1 MRPLAVLGGAAM
13 ILGGAQLVTATLWSL
28 PTTAAY
34 RQFAVAADDLPDP
47 MADAVIAVSQE
58 TKVDILRFFHA
69 DPKKIHVIHNGID
82 PDAEIETLPAD
93 EGGTEPPADEP
104 ANSN

>member
-1 MRPLAVLGGAAM
+1 MRAATNLAAIALAAAALGACQSEEPAEQN
-13 ILGGAQLVTATLWSL
+13 ITI
-28 PTTAAY
+28 
-34 RQFAVAADDLPDP
+34 D
-47 MADAVIAVSQE
+47 
-58 TKVDILRFFHA
+58 
-69 DPKKIHVIHNGID
+69 NGID